1 MEERDESI
9 DQEYDSHYRPQEEI
23 WQSNQEHE
31 ACVAKLA
38 EEYCRIP
45 LLKKTARLIGM
56 HHDDGKYTEEW
67 QAYFHACVREEIFYG
82 EKVDHSTLGG
92 LVIDG
97 YAPGT
102 RFSEMAQAAIYM
114 HHGLADCVSL
124 KDGSSLCERRRK
136 KYTREE
142 IDRAAE
148 VTAGQFPDVDMAERC
163 REAKRDINRMASCLK
178 ELGRNGEGKYVYG
191 HPDFYLGLCERML
204 LSCLMDADWRNTADF
219 MADCPTDTGPSD
231 REMQEIWKAGIRNLE
246 SKLAG
251 LDGEGRLNVCRKR
264 ISEQCRAAA
273 YGEGNLYRLSVPTG
287 AGKTLGGLR
296 FALYRAQERSARHI
310 FYIAPYKSIL
320 EQNAKEI
327 RNALGM
333 SDAVLEHH
341 GDVVQEGKE
350 ALWRYERLIE
360 NWDESPVIVT
370 TAVQFLNTLFKERR
384 NNIRR
389 FHSLCDSVILVDEVQ
404 ALPVKVIGLF
414 NLAVNFLTKAG
425 NTTVVLCTATQP
437 LFSDIRRNRML
448 PSEEMTEGLA
458 SFEGAFRR
466 VEYHDCTA
474 ESAQG
479 FSAEKALAFIREK
492 ARQFDRILVIL
503 NTKAAVREVYD
514 RLQGSVEGQLYH
526 LSTWMCAAH
535 RSDRIEEIKEALLD
549 EKKVICISSQLV
561 EAGVDFSF
569 QCVIRSL
576 AGLDNLIQ
584 AAGRCNRNGLQDRGH
599 VFLIRMSR
607 EAESVSSLPDI
618 RKAQEAMERLLRA
631 FHREP
636 EKFASRLDSAEA
648 IEAYY
653 SYYFYERQ
661 EEMAYGV
668 EVKGVRTNLIDLLSC
683 NTQFSNREE
692 KRKLQQAFRS
702 AGEAFSMIDETGGK
716 EVVVPYGDAGKLVEQ
731 WQRETDWEEKK
742 RLVRLLQRY
751 IVCLP
756 EALVR
761 KMGSGA
767 VYGVEEG
774 QILCLDKRYY
784 DDGIGVKTEPAQMP
798 FLYS

>member
-1 MEERDESI
+1 MEERDREM
-9 DQEYDSHYRPQEEI
+9 DQEYASHYRPQDET

-67 QAYFHACVREEIFYG
+67 QDYFHTCVQEDAFYG

-92 LVIDG
+92 LIIDR

-124 KDGSSLCERRRK
+124 KDGSSLCEKRRL
-136 KYTREE
+136 KYIREE
-142 IDRAAE
+142 IDRTAETAAR
-148 VTAGQFPDVDMAERC
+148 QFPDADMAEHC
-163 REAKRDINRMASCLK
+163 SEAKRDINRMTSCLK
-178 ELGRNGEGKYVYG
+178 ELGRNGEEKYLYG

-219 MADCPTDTGPSD
+219 MAARPTDTGPSD
-231 REMQEIWKAGIRNLE
+231 QEMQEIWKKGIRNLE
-246 SKLAG
+246 SRLTG
-251 LDGEGRLNVCRKR
+251 LGGEGRLNDCRKR
-264 ISEQCRAAA
+264 ISEQCRMEA
-273 YGEGNLYRLSVPTG
+273 YAESSLYRLAVPTG
-287 AGKTLGGLR
+287 AGKTLSGLR

-327 RNALGM
+327 RKALDM
-333 SDAVLEHH
+333 PDAVLEHH

-370 TAVQFLNTLFKERR
+370 TAVQFLNTLFKEKR

-437 LFSDIRRNRML
+437 LFSDIRKNRML
-448 PSEEMTEGLA
+448 PPKEMMEGAASLEE
-458 SFEGAFRR
+458 AFRR

-474 ESAQG
+474 ETAQG
-479 FSAEKALAFIREK
+479 FSAEEAAAFVRET
-492 ARQFDRILVIL
+492 ARQFDRILVIM
-503 NTKAAVREVYD
+503 NTKTAVKEVYD

-535 RSDRIEEIKEALLD
+535 RSDRIEEIKKALLE

-584 AAGRCNRNGLQDRGH
+584 AAGRCNRNAFWDRGH

-607 EAESVSSLPDI
+607 EAENVSSLPDI

-636 EKFASRLDSAEA
+636 GQFASRLDSAKA
-648 IEAYY
+648 IETYY
-653 SYYFYERQ
+653 SFYFYERQ
-661 EEMAYGV
+661 EEMAYGM
-668 EVKGVRTNLIDLLSC
+668 EAEGVRTNLVDLLSC
-683 NTQFSNREE
+683 NPEFRDREG

-702 AGEAFSMIDETGGK
+702 AGEAFSMIDETGGR
-716 EVVVPYGDAGKLVEQ
+716 EVVVPYGDAEKLVER
-731 WQRETDWEEKK
+731 WQREKDWAEK
-742 RLVRLLQRY
+742 RRIVRMLQRY

-756 EALVR
+756 ETLVR
-761 KMGSGA
+761 KMESGA
-767 VYGVEEG
+767 VYGVGEG
-774 QILCLDKRYY
+774 QILFLNKRYY
-784 DDGIGVKTEPAQMP
+784 DDGTGVKMEPAQMP
-798 FLYS
+798 FMYS